1 MKEKLFTRSYIA
13 ACITHFFYQIAL
25 YSLVPILALYL
36 IDTFKSDRT
45 EVGLVLACY
54 AVSTLLIR
62 PFCGHLLD
70 IADRKKTYI
79 IALVCFT
86 IIFVGYP
93 IASTIALFALLRVA
107 HGLALGFLA
116 VSANT
121 IVIDISPS
129 SRRGEGIGYYGIMNN
144 LAMAIGPATAVYVQ
158 QQFGYS
164 EVFNMALASSCIA
177 MVCGFFVKTKKKK
190 AAVPQAVTE
199 QPASEYNKKFLVS
212 LDRFILIKGLPAGFN
227 LFLLAIPYGMITTFI
242 ALYSEEL
249 ELGRGTG
256 LFFTCMAVGII
267 LSRLLGGRSVDKG
280 HLLDTVKT
288 GIVICV
294 VSIAMLAGTYLFTDD
309 HTTTK
314 LIFNASA
321 LLTGLGYGLI
331 FPGMNTLFVNLAR
344 HNQRGTA
351 SATYM
356 TTWDV
361 GIGLGM
367 LMGGY
372 IGDMSNYSVVF
383 LIGAVC
389 NALSALFFV
398 YYTKQHYIKNKLEG
412 TN

>member
-45 EVGLVLACY
+45 EAGLVLACY

-70 IADRKKTYI
+70 IADRKQTYI

-121 IVIDISPS
+121 IV
-129 SRRGEGIGYYGIMNN
+129 YYGIMNN

-164 EVFNMALASSCIA
+164 QVFNMALASSCIA
-177 MVCGFFVKTKKKK
+177 MVCGLFVKTKKKK

-249 ELGRGTG
+249 
-256 LFFTCMAVGII
+256 
-267 LSRLLGGRSVDKG
+267 
-280 HLLDTVKT
+280 
-288 GIVICV
+288 
-294 VSIAMLAGTYLFTDD
+294 
-309 HTTTK
+309 
-314 LIFNASA
+314 
-321 LLTGLGYGLI
+321 
-331 FPGMNTLFVNLAR
+331 
-344 HNQRGTA
+344 
-351 SATYM
+351 
-356 TTWDV
+356 
-361 GIGLGM
+361 
-367 LMGGY
+367 
-372 IGDMSNYSVVF
+372 
-383 LIGAVC
+383 
-389 NALSALFFV
+389 
-398 YYTKQHYIKNKLEG
+398 
-412 TN
+412 

>member
-1 MKEKLFTRSYIA
+1 MKEKLFTSSYIA
-13 ACITHFFYQIAL
+13 ACITNFFYQFAL
-25 YSLVPILALYL
+25 YSLVPILAIYL
-36 IDTFKSDRT
+36 IDTFRSDRT

-70 IADRKKTYI
+70 IADRKKTYM

-86 IIFVGYP
+86 IIFAGYP

-144 LAMAIGPATAVYVQ
+144 LAMAIGPATAVSVQ
-158 QQFGYS
+158 QTLGYE
-164 EVFNMALASSCIA
+164 EVFNMALASSCVA

-190 AAVPQAVTE
+190 APVPQAVAEPT
-199 QPASEYNKKFLVS
+199 QSEYNKKFLVS

-249 ELGRGTG
+249 DLGRGTG
-256 LFFTCMAVGII
+256 LFFTCMAIGII
-267 LSRLLGGRSVDKG
+267 LSRMLGGRSVDKG

-288 GIVICV
+288 GNIICV
-294 VSIAMLAGTYLFTDD
+294 ISITLLSATYLFTSQ
-309 HTTTK
+309 HTVTEAV
-314 LIFNASA
+314 FNISA
-321 LLTGLGYGLI
+321 LLSGLGYGLI

-367 LMGGY
+367 LMGGF
-372 IGDMSNYSVVF
+372 IGDISNYSVVF

-389 NALSALFFV
+389 NAVSALFFV
-398 YYTKQHYIKNKLEG
+398 TYTSRHYVKNKLEG
-412 TN
+412 SN